1 MGFQPE
7 GPPPD
12 SWKPRETQGFLQQ
25 ILSFPGNLHI
35 SWVVRKTGRAGE
47 PTLQSGEIR
56 VVDFT
61 QWEKTA
67 LQAGAFVFHDPR
79 GKRWHRWRLL
89 IITAVSLGFAGILFF
104 AYSLIQTADREPV
117 SAAWWASTDL
127 REVKVGARDG
137 RGNTKAFLWK
147 KYLKILKPTRKP
159 SPKSPSSAAGHAG
172 SATPRKTF
180 SFYPIRM
187 GYTAPWDDSSFQS
200 LREHHSQLTHV
211 CTEWLT
217 IGDSLETLK
226 VRPDF
231 RVQEFAAAHG
241 LGLMLLLNN
250 WEEGTWQPEGVEA
263 LANGPA
269 SRRDRFIGEVITAA
283 KQAAAKGV
291 VVDWGQLD
299 PAYRDR
305 IASLLLE
312 MARRFHEHALELW
325 LSVPMGRE
333 LKAFDLKSLAGGL
346 DRFIAVVHDE
356 HGEEDEPGPIA
367 STPWVEGW
375 LQVVTAFGRPDQWIL
390 EFGSYGYEWAAGQ
403 KIAETLSFADVMAR
417 ASLSGIKG
425 SIWDDASGNPV
436 FSYEEN
442 GARRTVWFL
451 DAVTLW
457 NQMRSADAYHP
468 AGVAIYRLGTED
480 PGIWSVLAQGN
491 PEPSLSAVASSLA
504 QIHPGNTIARMGRG
518 NFLSLHTAV
527 EDGSRTIRV
536 TASRRPSEVFD
547 RFPRYVTM
555 RARGAGRP
563 DEVAITFDDGPDPK
577 WTPKILDILKERG
590 VSASFFVVGR
600 QVEKHPELLR
610 RIVEEGHEVGIHTY
624 THPDLSKVSEDRA
637 KLEISAT
644 RCLIESVTGRTTI
657 FFRPPY
663 NADAFPHTREELNSV
678 RLAQSMGYV
687 TVAEDI
693 DPEDW
698 SEPGSAAILAR
709 IKQQRRMGGNVV
721 LLHDAGGDRSQT
733 VQALPAILDYL
744 AHRGDRVVSM
754 ATLLNQSH
762 DTVMPPVEA
771 GETIPE
777 RVSVSGFRVLTVAER
792 LFWSF
797 VAVATVL
804 VVVRSLLIIVF
815 AWRHRRRET
824 RRSARPFHPPVSV
837 LIAAYNEAKVIGGTL
852 EAVLQTAYPNEMEVV
867 VVDDGSRDETA
878 AIVAAAAERD
888 SRIQLL
894 RQANRGKAAALAYG
908 LGAVRH
914 DIVVTL
920 DADTRFY
927 PGTIGHLVEPFAD
940 PKVAAVSGQA
950 RVGNRRGFLA
960 QCQALE
966 YLCGFNLDRR
976 AYDVLQCITV
986 VPGAVSAWRK
996 SAVVEAGGISGE
1008 TLAEDTD
1015 LTLSLHRLGRSVVY
1029 APQAVAWTEAP
1040 ESLRGLMKQRF
1051 RWAFGTLQCL
1061 WKHRDMVF
1069 HPRYRALGLLGLPNV
1084 WFFQIL
1090 LVALTPLLDFAFLMS
1105 FLFGSAKL
1113 LLIYFTAFLLMDLA
1127 SAGAACA
1134 IEREPL
1140 RQAWLIVPMRF
1151 IYRPVLGWVIW
1162 RSVYKAVQGA
1172 WVRWSKVDR
1181 TAAFNYPVPGAA
1193 RN

>member
-1 MGFQPE
+1 
-7 GPPPD
+7 
-12 SWKPRETQGFLQQ
+12 
-25 ILSFPGNLHI
+25 
-35 SWVVRKTGRAGE
+35 
-47 PTLQSGEIR
+47 
-56 VVDFT
+56 
-61 QWEKTA
+61 
-67 LQAGAFVFHDPR
+67 
-79 GKRWHRWRLL
+79 
-89 IITAVSLGFAGILFF
+89 
-104 AYSLIQTADREPV
+104 
-117 SAAWWASTDL
+117 
-127 REVKVGARDG
+127 
-137 RGNTKAFLWK
+137 
-147 KYLKILKPTRKP
+147 
-159 SPKSPSSAAGHAG
+159 
-172 SATPRKTF
+172 
-180 SFYPIRM
+180 M
-187 GYTAPWDDSSFQS
+187 GYTASWDDNSFRS

-217 IGDSLETLK
+217 IGDSLGTLE
-226 VRPDF
+226 VSPDV

-241 LGLMLLLNN
+241 LGLMLLMNN
-250 WEEGTWQPEGVEA
+250 WKEGIWQPEGVEA

-269 SRRDRFIGEVITAA
+269 SRKDRFIGDVIMAV

-291 VVDWGQLD
+291 VVDWGLLD

-305 IASLLLE
+305 IAALLLE
-312 MARRFHEHALELW
+312 MARRFHEHGLELW

-333 LKAFDLKSLAGGL
+333 LKAYDLKSLAGGL
-346 DRFIAVVHDE
+346 DRLIAVLHDE
-356 HGEEDEPGPIA
+356 HGEEDASGPIA
-367 STPWVEGW
+367 SRPWVEGW
-375 LQVVTAFGRPDQWIL
+375 LQVVTAFGRPEQWIL
-390 EFGSYGYEWAAGQ
+390 ELGSYGYEWSAGER
-403 KIAETLSFADVMAR
+403 KAETLSFADVMAR

-442 GARRTVWFL
+442 GLQRTVWFL
-451 DAVTLW
+451 DAVTFW
-457 NQMRSADAYHP
+457 NEMRSADAYHP
-468 AGVAIYRLGTED
+468 GGVAIYRLGTED
-480 PGIWSVLAQGN
+480 PGIWSVLGEGQLEA
-491 PEPSLSAVASSLA
+491 PLPAVASSLA
-504 QIHPGNTIARMGRG
+504 RIRPGDTIARLGKG
-518 NFLSLHTAV
+518 NFLNIHTVV
-527 EDGSRTIRV
+527 EEGNRTIRV
-536 TASRRPSEVFD
+536 ESSKRLSEVYD
-547 RFPRYVTM
+547 RFPKYVTM

-590 VSASFFVVGR
+590 VSAAFFVVGH
-600 QVEKHPELLR
+600 QVEKHPEILR
-610 RIVEEGHEVGIHTY
+610 RIVDEGHEVGIHTY

-637 KLEISAT
+637 KLEINAT
-644 RCLIESVTGRTTI
+644 RCLIESVTGRKTI

-663 NADAFPHTREELNSV
+663 NADASPRTPEELTSV

-698 SEPGSAAILAR
+698 SEPGSDAILTR
-709 IKQQRRMGGNVV
+709 IQQQRRMGGNVV

-744 AHRGDRVVSM
+744 ERRGDRVVSM
-754 ATLLNQSH
+754 ATLLNQSR
-762 DTVMPPVEA
+762 DTVMPPMVA

-777 RVSVSGFRVLTVAER
+777 RVSVSGFRVLTVVER
-792 LFWSF
+792 LFWSL

-804 VVVRSLLIIVF
+804 VVVRSLLIVVF
-815 AWRHRRRET
+815 AWRHRWRET
-824 RRSARPFHPPVSV
+824 RRLAQPFHPPVSV

-867 VVDDGSRDETA
+867 VVDDGSGDETA
-878 AIVAAAAERD
+878 AIVASAAEGD
-888 SRIQLL
+888 SRIRLL
-894 RQANRGKAAALAYG
+894 RQANRGKAAALTYG
-908 LGAVRH
+908 LGAVKH

-920 DADTRFY
+920 DADTRFC
-927 PGTIGHLVEPFAD
+927 PGTISHLVEPFAD

-950 RVGNRRGFLA
+950 RVGNRRGFLSR
-960 QCQALE
+960 CQALE

-976 AYDVLQCITV
+976 AYDVLRCITV

-996 SAVVEAGGISGE
+996 SAVLEAGGFSGE

-1029 APQAVAWTEAP
+1029 APKAVAWTEAP
-1040 ESLRGLMKQRF
+1040 ESLGGLIKQRF

-1084 WFFQIL
+1084 WFFQIF
-1090 LVALTPLLDFAFLMS
+1090 LVGLTPLLDSAFLVS

-1140 RQAWLIVPMRF
+1140 RQAWLSVPMRF
-1151 IYRPVLGWVIW
+1151 LYRPVLGWVIW

-1181 TAAFNYPVPGAA
+1181 TAAFNYPLSGVA
-1193 RN
+1193 RNW